1 MSATARESVHVL
13 LVEDEAFLREVAAE
27 SLQEAGYEVLT
38 VGDGDAGLKA
48 LQSDAA
54 IDVLVSDIRLPGL
67 NGYQL
72 AEAGKALRPDM
83 KLILM
88 TGYAPNLPETLTQV
102 VFRVLQKPFRIDS
115 LSGVVAEA
123 LRNPDQALPQS

>member
-1 MSATARESVHVL
+1 MSANRESVHIL
-13 LVEDEAFLREVAAE
+13 LVEDEAFLREIAAE
-27 SLQEAGYEVLT
+27 SLHEAGYEVLV
-38 VGDGDAGLKA
+38 VGDGDAGLRV
-48 LQSDAA
+48 LQSDAS

-72 AEAGKALRPDM
+72 AEAGRTLRPDM

-88 TGYAPNLPETLTQV
+88 TGFAPSLPATLEHA

-115 LSGVVAEA
+115 LAGVVAAA
-123 LRNPDQALPQS
+123 LDDADGALT